1 MGRKFLGPCSFF
13 CDEGNS
19 AADDQSKSGF
29 GDIDTM
35 GILND
40 IFEMRENHGS
50 GLFHQGG
57 DIEVEDNGELVNNG
71 HESDSSIDA
80 GMKGY

>member
-1 MGRKFLGPCSFF
+1 
-13 CDEGNS
+13 
-19 AADDQSKSGF
+19 
-29 GDIDTM
+29 M

-40 IFEMRENHGS
+40 IFEMRKNHGS

-57 DIEVEDNGELVNNG
+57 DIEVEDNGELVNNR

-80 GMKGY
+80 GMRGY